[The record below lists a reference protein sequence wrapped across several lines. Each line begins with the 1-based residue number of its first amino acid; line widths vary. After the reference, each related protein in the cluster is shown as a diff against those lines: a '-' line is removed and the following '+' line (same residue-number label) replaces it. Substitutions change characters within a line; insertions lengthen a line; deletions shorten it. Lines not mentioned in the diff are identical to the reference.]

1 MNELAPASHP
11 LPAREPARGA
21 GLVPAIHPYL
31 VREPARA
38 AGFTL
43 VELAVTMAILLIVML
58 GVLSLFDMASR
69 VSRVQID
76 VAEMQQAQRAGHYE
90 MARMVR
96 TAARGSLPL
105 QSPGSGGV
113 WEPLMLPNGLALAVT
128 DDVGKNTFIDAPT
141 DKHKILQGTDVLTVR
156 GVFSTPVYTV
166 VEDSF
171 VFNPVS
177 GRGTFQVSSQA
188 RPGIPVPQDLDA
200 LVEAF
205 DPPDGEPAV
214 QEALILVSA
223 VSDAIYHV
231 VELDPAACSGP
242 DPNPD
247 GGSVVTLAFR
257 SRPADGTR
265 TAAYWNLSG
274 GGWDAQFSDP
284 NTQLAYVGILE
295 EYRYYV
301 RDVREVPS
309 DDKSGVKPVLVRAR
323 LFPGTAESDP
333 PMAPA
338 QQVYAGDGENWA
350 MAIADDV
357 ADLQVALGVD
367 RDDEP
372 GDTPADPPDI
382 PVAIN
387 NPPFYPTEGDHDA
400 TTPNPEPDV
409 DEWLFNDPDD
419 DLKDPWTTGR
429 LEVVRISTTSVSA
442 RRDRD
447 FQRGRYPDD
456 PVETRLEDHEYE
468 IPDYGAKSP
477 VTPDRTYRR
486 RTMRTVVDLRNL

>member
-1 MNELAPASHP
+1 MNELASATHP
-11 LPAREPARGA
+11 RPLRA
-21 GLVPAIHPYL
+21 
-31 VREPARA
+31 PARA

-43 VELAVTMAILLIVML
+43 VELAVTLAILLLVML

-69 VSRVQID
+69 IARVQVD

-113 WEPLMLPNGLALAVT
+113 WKPLMLPNGLALAIT
-128 DDVGKNTFIDAPT
+128 DDVPKDTFIDAPT
-141 DKHKILQGTDVLTVR
+141 DQHEILEGTDVLTVR

-171 VFNPVS
+171 TLNAAT
-177 GRGTFQVSSQA
+177 GRGTFQVSSLA
-188 RPGIPVPQDLDA
+188 RPGIPIPQELDA

-205 DPPDGEPAV
+205 DPPDGVAPV
-214 QEALILVSA
+214 QEALVLVSA

-242 DPNPD
+242 DPSAD
-247 GGSVVTLAFR
+247 GGSVVTLGFR

-265 TAAYWNLSG
+265 TGAYWNLSG
-274 GGWDAQFSDP
+274 GGWDVQFSDP

-301 RDVREVPS
+301 RDVREDPN

-323 LFPGTAESDP
+323 LFPGTAEGDP
-333 PMAPA
+333 PMAAA
-338 QQVYAGDGENWA
+338 QQVYAGDADNWA

-357 ADLQVALGVD
+357 ADLQVALGID

-372 GDTPADPPDI
+372 GDTPADPPDF

-387 NPPFYPTEGDHDA
+387 NPPYYPTEGDHDSN
-400 TTPNPEPDV
+400 TPNPRPDV

-419 DLKDPWTTGR
+419 DLGDPWTTGR
-429 LEVVRISTTSVSA
+429 VQVVRISTTSVSA
-442 RRDRD
+442 RRDRN
-447 FQRGRYPDD
+447 FQRDRYPDD
-456 PVETRLEDHEYE
+456 PVDVSLENHEYE
-468 IPDYGAKSP
+468 IPDYGDDAP

-486 RTMRTVVDLRNL
+486 RTLRTVVDLRNL